1 MSSNN
6 ASLLDSKY
14 INSEDDDYEKM
25 LVAMKNMVMPVC
37 VWHFFFT
44 HDPWS
49 SYRTFIY
56 GKAYCIKLG
65 L

>member
-14 INSEDDDYEKM
+14 TNSEDDDYDKDVGGYEEHGDAGM
-25 LVAMKNMVMPVC
+25 CLAL
-37 VWHFFFT
+37 FFT